1 MNQKTVLQQFFRNCS
16 RKVGLTY
23 HQPQVT
29 CDVHWSRCR
38 AMQGLGLSA
47 PQNSCTR
54 SCIDIA
60 DSRIACNSEG
70 QRSRDVHMPGDKRSC
85 EDAARGDGIL
95 QNGSDAELEQE
106 LRGRGVIFGAKLTTQ
121 ELQQLL
127 KLALENAAMR
137 EQLQASKL
145 AAIPEG
151 LDGRLQRQRPRPP
164 QSLVRA
170 LPGVRPVPEPHV
182 SQGLG
187 GVSRMQSGYARAVG
201 WSTGF
206 DQELSSHVRSPTI
219 GSSLPL

>member
-1 MNQKTVLQQFFRNCS
+1 
-16 RKVGLTY
+16 
-23 HQPQVT
+23 
-29 CDVHWSRCR
+29 
-38 AMQGLGLSA
+38 MQGLGLSA

-187 GVSRMQSGYARAVG
+187 GVSSRMQSGLGGVSRMQSGYARAVG

-206 DQELSSHVRSPTI
+206 DQELSSHVHGHTQPAARCLCEAA
-219 GSSLPL
+219 G